1 MDERI
6 QQALTRDRTIDI
18 TTRGRK
24 TGLLH
29 RTELWFYQ
37 IDGHVYI
44 TGAPGPRDWYANL
57 LAHPECTCHR
67 QPTVTADLP
76 ANATRIRD
84 AARRRVPSH
93 VSRCGLTP
101 HRGSS
106 SCHG

>member
-1 MDERI
+1 MD
-6 QQALTRDRTIDI
+6 QQRQHALARDPMIDI
-18 TTRGRK
+18 LTRGRK
-24 TGLLH
+24 TGPRH
-29 RTELWFYQ
+29 RTELWFHT
-37 IDGHVYI
+37 IDGQAYL
-44 TGAPGPRDWYANL
+44 TGAPGPRDGYANV

-67 QPTVTADLP
+67 QPTVTADRP

-106 SCHG
+106 SCQG

>member
-6 QQALTRDRTIDI
+6 QQALARDRTIDI

-24 TGLLH
+24 TGPLH
-29 RTELWFYQ
+29 HTELGFHTS
-37 IDGHVYI
+37 DGQASL
-44 TGAPGPRDWYANL
+44 TGAPGPRDGYANL
-57 LAHPECTCHR
+57 VAHPECTCHR

-106 SCHG
+106 SCQG